1 MVAGN
6 FNLTNVE
13 ELNSKLVDRGQHPV
27 FDTDTQAILEET
39 GYYLDEMND
48 RLAKEAEAEKVSGKE
63 HARWIGERVNLP
75 EVFRKASVNWDGG
88 YALAGIVGNGDAFA
102 MRDPL
107 GIRPGFYFEDDELV
121 AVASERAPLMT
132 VFEKRMD
139 EVSEIDPGSILVIR
153 ANGEVVKE
161 RFADDPARR
170 SACSFERIYFP
181 EVMILT
187 SM

>member
-39 GYYLDEMND
+39 GYHLDAMND
-48 RLAKEAEAEKVSGKE
+48 SLAKEAQIENVSGKG
-63 HARWIGERVNLP
+63 HARWIGERIDLP
-75 EVFRKASVNWDGG
+75 QVFRKASIHWDGG

-107 GIRPGFYFEDDELV
+107 GIRELH
-121 AVASERAPLMT
+121 RY
-132 VFEKRMD
+132 R
-139 EVSEIDPGSILVIR
+139 
-153 ANGEVVKE
+153 
-161 RFADDPARR
+161 
-170 SACSFERIYFP
+170 
-181 EVMILT
+181 T
-187 SM
+187 SR